1 MAETV
6 GVFGGLGFV
15 FFIAFGVILAIAWI
29 ALPLALFG
37 TKPLL
42 REILAEMRRMN
53 TLLEQKP
60 PANR

>member
-6 GVFGGLGFV
+6 GVFGGMGFV
-15 FFIAFGVILAIAWI
+15 FFIAFAVILAIAWI

-37 TKPLL
+37 TKPIL

-53 TLLEQKP
+53 ALLERKP
-60 PANR
+60 PEIR